1 MLQAK
6 LGRRGLL
13 GGMAAA
19 GAMASFGA
27 RAHGLPE
34 AELGSLWQGIELIDA
49 DGRRFRLGD
58 TGQPLTMVKL
68 WANWCPACLRDLNA
82 LQAMLSAS
90 ATHGMDVLLV
100 SHPNWWDE
108 DREAARTQK
117 MPFRMATLSSRNDQQ
132 TQQAA
137 LLDENGYFAVPQ
149 SFLYR
154 KATRSAV
161 WAHRGPVRWTSPM
174 DVAALKA
181 WVA

>member
-13 GGMAAA
+13 GGFVAV
-19 GAMASFGA
+19 GATASFGVA
-27 RAHGLPE
+27 AHGLPE
-34 AELGSLWQGIELIDA
+34 SELGSLWQGIELIDA

-58 TGQPLTMVKL
+58 AGPPLTMVKL

-82 LQAMLSAS
+82 LQTMLSTS
-90 ATHGMDVLLV
+90 ATHDMDVLMV

-108 DREAARTQK
+108 DREAARAQK
-117 MPFRMATLSSRNDQQ
+117 LPFRMATLSSRNDQQ
-132 TQQAA
+132 TQRAA
-137 LLDENGYFAVPQ
+137 LLDENGDFAVPQ

-174 DVAALKA
+174 DTAALRQ